1 LPGPCFLTH
10 FPIHSHQFIIEVK
23 GWVGFWESDTNPR
36 DPILHEKNR
45 LIRNNINHE
54 AAFVFLAVI
63 ALLTCDPAVL
73 AESPSVIKVGGFSA
87 DKITGSLP
95 AHWEPFYFKSNEQHT
110 DYRLVREDGRVV
122 VKAMADGSASMLKRK
137 ISIDPKEYPIIQWR
151 WKIANI
157 LKKGNVYQKDGDDD
171 PARIYV
177 AFAYDSAKLSFFE
190 NIKYKVI
197 KVLYGEYPPLAA
209 LNYIWASNAP
219 KGLIVPNPFTDRA
232 MMIVVESGAK
242 NVNTWIDEERDIYAD
257 YRNVFG
263 DEPPMI
269 SGVAIMTDTDNTGES
284 ATAYYGDILLHKR
297 RR

>member
-1 LPGPCFLTH
+1 MKTNSTNNKAVFLILVVMAFLT
-10 FPIHSHQFIIEVK
+10 
-23 GWVGFWESDTNPR
+23 GNP
-36 DPILHEKNR
+36 
-45 LIRNNINHE
+45 
-54 AAFVFLAVI
+54 V
-63 ALLTCDPAVL
+63 VL
-73 AESPSVIKVGGFSA
+73 AESPSVIKVGDFSA
-87 DKITGSLP
+87 EKITGSLP
-95 AHWEPFYFKSNEQHT
+95 AHWEPLHFKSNEQHT

-122 VKAMADGSASMLKRK
+122 VKALADGSASMLRRK

-177 AFAYDSAKLSFFE
+177 AFAYDSSKLGFFE

-197 KVLYGEYPPLAA
+197 KMLYGEYPPLAA

-219 KGLIVPNPFTDRA
+219 KGLVVPNPFTDRA
-232 MMIVVESGAK
+232 MMVVVESGAK
-242 NVNTWIDEERDIYAD
+242 NVNTWIGEERDIYKD
-257 YRNVFG
+257 YWAAFG

-284 ATAYYGDILLHKR
+284 ATAYYGDILFHKR

>member
-1 LPGPCFLTH
+1 MKTNSTNNREVFLILVVMAFLT
-10 FPIHSHQFIIEVK
+10 
-23 GWVGFWESDTNPR
+23 GNP
-36 DPILHEKNR
+36 
-45 LIRNNINHE
+45 
-54 AAFVFLAVI
+54 V
-63 ALLTCDPAVL
+63 VL
-73 AESPSVIKVGGFSA
+73 AESPSVIKVGDFSA
-87 DKITGSLP
+87 EKLTGSLP
-95 AHWEPFYFKSNEQHT
+95 AHWEPLHFKSNEQHT

-122 VKAMADGSASMLKRK
+122 VKALANGSASMLRRE

-177 AFAYDSAKLSFFE
+177 AFAYDSSKLGFFE

-197 KVLYGEYPPLAA
+197 KMLYGEYPPLAA

-219 KGLIVPNPFTDRA
+219 KGLVVPNPFTDRA
-232 MMIVVESGAK
+232 MRVVVESGAK
-242 NVNTWIDEERDIYAD
+242 NVNTWIGEERDIYED
-257 YRNVFG
+257 YLAAFG

-284 ATAYYGDILLHKR
+284 ATAYYGDILFHKR

>member
-1 LPGPCFLTH
+1 MKTNSTNNKAVFLILVVMAFLT
-10 FPIHSHQFIIEVK
+10 
-23 GWVGFWESDTNPR
+23 GNP
-36 DPILHEKNR
+36 
-45 LIRNNINHE
+45 
-54 AAFVFLAVI
+54 FVS
-63 ALLTCDPAVL
+63 
-73 AESPSVIKVGGFSA
+73 AESPSVIKVGDFSA
-87 DKITGSLP
+87 EKMTGSLP
-95 AHWEPFYFKSNEQHT
+95 AHWEPLYFKSNKQHT

-122 VKAMADGSASMLKRK
+122 VKALADGSASMLRRK

-177 AFAYDSAKLSFFE
+177 AFAYDSSKLGFFE

-219 KGLIVPNPFTDRA
+219 KGLVVPNPFTDRA
-232 MMIVVESGAK
+232 MMVVVESGAK
-242 NVNTWIDEERDIYAD
+242 QVNTWIDEERDIYAD
-257 YRNVFG
+257 YRNAFG

-269 SGVAIMTDTDNTGES
+269 AGVAIMTDTDNTGES
-284 ATAYYGDILLHKR
+284 ATAYYGDIILHKR
-297 RR
+297 RP